1 MVVLLDRE
9 QGGQENLRKARI
21 EPHLLFKISDAMS
34 WLHSVNLIG
43 SEIYEPIKQYIEEE
57 RITGGSQP
65 A

>member
-34 WLHSVNLIG
+34 WLHTVNLIA
-43 SEIYEPIKQYIEEE
+43 SEIYETIKQYIEEE
-57 RITGGSQP
+57 RKP
-65 A
+65 AGPQSA